1 LQASLDR
8 SEWSQAYRELVSAAK
23 LGIIG
28 TIRDYH
34 KEEEELTDEALDA
47 FRELPNVFLKS
58 HMEGGW
64 IVVVVVDGE
73 RKTTRRGG
81 CDKKNL
87 KRNGNV
93 GDRRVRLLA
102 IRGLALVE
110 ADWDAAGLA
119 PSLSLP

>member
-1 LQASLDR
+1 
-8 SEWSQAYRELVSAAK
+8 
-23 LGIIG
+23 
-28 TIRDYH
+28 
-34 KEEEELTDEALDA
+34 
-47 FRELPNVFLKS
+47 
-58 HMEGGW
+58 M
-64 IVVVVVDGE
+64 VVVVDDEG
-73 RKTTRRGG
+73 KTTRRGG

-119 PSLSLP
+119 PCSIRLFSLPYSCVTATTLRGAEGVQI

>member
-1 LQASLDR
+1 
-8 SEWSQAYRELVSAAK
+8 
-23 LGIIG
+23 
-28 TIRDYH
+28 
-34 KEEEELTDEALDA
+34 
-47 FRELPNVFLKS
+47 
-58 HMEGGW
+58 
-64 IVVVVVDGE
+64 VVVVVDEGG
-73 RKTTRRGG
+73 KTTRRGG

-119 PSLSLP
+119 PSLPYSCVSATLRGVEGVQI